1 MHLVEGAEIAG
12 RFRLERKLGEG
23 GMGEVWT
30 AIHMTLDV
38 PCAVKFI
45 HAEAASNTVA
55 RARFEREA
63 KAAAKLRSAHVVQI
77 LDYGVC
83 GEVPY
88 IAMEYLEGED
98 LRERLRHHP
107 RLTPRDTARIVSE
120 VGKALAKAH
129 SAGIIHRDLKPENV
143 FLVKDEDGEVAKVL
157 DFGVA
162 KQTQSLEAHTTT
174 GALLGTPYYMSP
186 EQAQGTKAVD
196 HRSDLWSLAVLT
208 YRSLTGVLPF
218 QSQALGDLLIK
229 IVTGPL
235 PVPSHV
241 AADLPPAFDQW
252 WARAAQRDP
261 NYRFQSAKE
270 LVTSLR
276 VALGITMPNTLGFGP
291 SQVIPPV
298 DASPMSSTQDLA
310 EGMQTGGAIPFG
322 SSPGMPT
329 GASLPYNQPPIGTV
343 GGVSTVAKPSG
354 GKLAIGLAMAGVTM
368 LVAGATIAYVFAP
381 HLFVGEGTVVGARST
396 ATAEAPAP
404 TVVPATA
411 SASTTA
417 ATPPPSATASSSSS
431 ASTTT
436 GSPPRPLPP
445 QVPATAT
452 ATGTSTGTP
461 PRPTATTLGTATVKP
476 PTSSSSTGYDPGF

>member
-45 HAEAASNTVA
+45 HAEAASNIVA

-98 LRERLRHHP
+98 LRERLRRQL
-107 RLTPRDTARIVSE
+107 RLSPRDTVRIVSE

-129 SAGIIHRDLKPENV
+129 GAGIVHRDLKPENI

-208 YRSLTGVLPF
+208 YRCLTGELPF

-229 IVTGPL
+229 IVMGPM
-235 PVPSHV
+235 PVPSQV
-241 AADLPPAFDQW
+241 VADLPPAFDQW
-252 WARAAQRDP
+252 WKCAAQRDP
-261 NYRFQSAKE
+261 DHRFQSAKE
-270 LVTSLR
+270 LVSALR
-276 VALGITMPNTLGFGP
+276 VALGITIPNTLGFGS
-291 SQVIPPV
+291 SQ
-298 DASPMSSTQDLA
+298 ALSPIAPAPLSITHDLSD
-310 EGMQTGGAIPFG
+310 GVPTGAAHPFG
-322 SSPGMPT
+322 SSPGVPT
-329 GASLPYNQPPIGTV
+329 GAALPYNQPPTGTV
-343 GGVSTVAKPSG
+343 GGVSTTAEPAG
-354 GKLAIGLAMAGVTM
+354 GKLAIGLVAAGAGM
-368 LVAGATIAYVFAP
+368 LVAGATIAYVFVP
-381 HLFVGEGTVVGARST
+381 HLFVSDGPGVGARST
-396 ATAEAPAP
+396 ATVEPPA
-404 TVVPATA
+404 TASATTASATTASATTA

-417 ATPPPSATASSSSS
+417 AMPPPSATASTSR
-431 ASTTT
+431 APSTATP
-436 GSPPRPLPP
+436 PPRRPPPPPRRPPPP

-452 ATGTSTGTP
+452 T
-461 PRPTATTLGTATVKP
+461 R
-476 PTSSSSTGYDPGF
+476 TSSSSSGYDPGF

>member
-63 KAAAKLRSAHVVQI
+63 KAAAQLRSAHVVQI

-98 LRERLRHHP
+98 LRERLRQHP

-120 VGKALAKAH
+120 IGKALAKAH
-129 SAGIIHRDLKPENV
+129 SAGIVHRDLKPENV

-196 HRSDLWSLAVLT
+196 HRSDLWSLAVVT
-208 YRSLTGVLPF
+208 YRCLTGVLPF

-235 PVPSHV
+235 PVPSQV
-241 AADLPPAFDQW
+241 AAGLPPAFDGW
-252 WARAAQRDP
+252 WARASQRDP

-276 VALGITMPNTLGFGP
+276 VALGITMPNTLGFGA
-291 SQVIPPV
+291 SQAAPTALP
-298 DASPMSSTQDLA
+298 APLSSTQDLA
-310 EGMQTGGAIPFG
+310 QGLQTGPPSPFG
-322 SSPGMPT
+322 SSPGMQT
-329 GASLPYNQPPIGTV
+329 GALMPYNQPRAGTV
-343 GGVSTVAKPSG
+343 GGVSTAAQPG
-354 GKLAIGLAMAGVTM
+354 GSKLAIGLVMAGAVM
-368 LVAGATIAYVFAP
+368 LVAGASLAYVFAS
-381 HLFVGEGTVVGARST
+381 HLFVGEEPIVGARST
-396 ATAEAPAP
+396 ATAELPAP
-404 TVVPATA
+404 TVMAATA
-411 SASTTA
+411 SASTTV
-417 ATPPPSATASSSSS
+417 ATPPSSATASASS
-431 ASTTT
+431 AASTSTV
-436 GSPPRPLPP
+436 PPRLLPHP
-445 QVPATAT
+445 IPTIAS
-452 ATGTSTGTP
+452 ATGTPTVTP

-476 PTSSSSTGYDPGF
+476 PTSSSSSRLR